1 MITILADLAAEDPV
15 GPGGVAED
23 QRDQHDRA
31 YEHEYLAAFRR
42 GRLPDRDA
50 ARNDVRPHRDG
61 EPDHR
66 QGANDESDQ
75 DRRPS
80 QDERGVGKKWVG
92 TGECRRSADITILKE
107 QLHTKQENE
116 ETQT

>member
-31 YEHEYLAAFRR
+31 YEHEYLAAFRL

-66 QGANDESDQ
+66 PGEH
-75 DRRPS
+75 
-80 QDERGVGKKWVG
+80 DEREQERHPGPPPPDDPPQGY
-92 TGECRRSADITILKE
+92 RRRADKARNRHSGRTRRGME
-107 QLHTKQENE
+107 P
-116 ETQT
+116 

>member
-66 QGANDESDQ
+66 QGENDEREQERQPVTPPPDAPPPGS
-75 DRRPS
+75 RRPG
-80 QDERGVGKKWVG
+80 QK
-92 TGECRRSADITILKE
+92 RRKRHPQPTSPKPTTD
-107 QLHTKQENE
+107 
-116 ETQT
+116 